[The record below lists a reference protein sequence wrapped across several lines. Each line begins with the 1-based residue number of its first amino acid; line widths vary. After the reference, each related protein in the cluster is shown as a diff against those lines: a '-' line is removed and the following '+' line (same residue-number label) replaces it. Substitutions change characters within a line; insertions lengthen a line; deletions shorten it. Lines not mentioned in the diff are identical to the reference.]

1 MLFSLLIPVYNTSKY
16 LESCLNSI
24 LQQTFKDFEV
34 IIIDDG
40 STDNSA
46 NICANYVKQNINIHY
61 YYQENSGLYSARYNA
76 MVKAKGEYLV
86 FVDSDDSIEPNCLQ
100 NLYEVISARHPDLVV
115 FDANIVNDKNEIKDI
130 RTLEC
135 NSGSLSIRYVL
146 SLMIKGDSF
155 NPIWMKSIRRSLFK
169 PEDKYFGVNMA
180 EDVIYTTSMLK
191 RIQTIEYIKSK
202 LYNYRINDNSITRN
216 IRVDHFVQSNI
227 AKNCLLSFVEKTFG
241 SDSPETKLY
250 LKRYVKGIAWYISRV
265 EYDELLN
272 SQNKIDEIKKSSIY
286 MQAKKTHK
294 FNFVYKILIELFEKN
309 KYGVI
314 IRFMRLLK

>member
-1 MLFSLLIPVYNTSKY
+1 
-16 LESCLNSI
+16 
-24 LQQTFKDFEV
+24 
-34 IIIDDG
+34 
-40 STDNSA
+40 
-46 NICANYVKQNINIHY
+46 
-61 YYQENSGLYSARYNA
+61 

-191 RIQTIEYIKSK
+191 RIQTIEYIK
-202 LYNYRINDNSITRN
+202 
-216 IRVDHFVQSNI
+216 
-227 AKNCLLSFVEKTFG
+227 
-241 SDSPETKLY
+241 
-250 LKRYVKGIAWYISRV
+250 
-265 EYDELLN
+265 
-272 SQNKIDEIKKSSIY
+272 
-286 MQAKKTHK
+286 
-294 FNFVYKILIELFEKN
+294 
-309 KYGVI
+309 
-314 IRFMRLLK
+314 